1 MGRTWPHPEV
11 DQRQPRGVRTVKSEY
26 HAGMDAGEALI
37 ICEVERLAMAAETV
51 HEKNILYSLL
61 NHLTLAFPE
70 EEEV

>member
-1 MGRTWPHPEV
+1 M
-11 DQRQPRGVRTVKSEY
+11 KSEY

-61 NHLTLAFPE
+61 NHLKLTFPE
-70 EEEV
+70 KEES